1 MVFKWTLVAFGAV
14 AVALF
19 VLGKVLAFLN
29 PPRPGHP
36 GPPLLRRVERALR
49 FTVLVPLAIA
59 VVLLVLALAGRP

>member
-1 MVFKWTLVAFGAV
+1 MVFKWALVAFGVA

-29 PPRPGHP
+29 PPRPGRP
-36 GPPLLRRVERALR
+36 DPPLLRRVERALR

-59 VVLLVLALAGRP
+59 VALLILALAGGP